1 MQARDWN
8 EGLEQPP
15 WQRLCQ
21 AVQRFPEPLLP
32 GLLVPRPDRTSNA
45 GPQYL
50 TFYSGRSYP
59 RKLRDAPNSPD
70 IARRTRLGGLEKASR
85 KFVKQLLPTA
95 IRATSAVRRSLPFS
109 LLQTQL
115 VQNPRRRGWKHQ
127 RNPVQEDFVL

>member
-32 GLLVPRPDRTSNA
+32 GLLVPRPDGTSNV

-59 RKLRDAPNSPD
+59 RN
-70 IARRTRLGGLEKASR
+70 LGGCFQPVLISLEEPVRKAR
-85 KFVKQLLPTA
+85 EYIPQIVKQLP
-95 IRATSAVRRSLPFS
+95 SPRSK
-109 LLQTQL
+109 
-115 VQNPRRRGWKHQ
+115 PRQ
-127 RNPVQEDFVL
+127 PFVLSTFLAPTDAASPKYPSDEDGRASVI